1 MRLSLRP
8 LGPGG
13 AKRCD
18 PAAAGSVRLKG
29 LCPWAAGTKSM
40 PLPTATHVEPL
51 RGSEGEDAGRQGG
64 IQVTDFEA
72 APLIKPPALR
82 RASYWSLV
90 TCSLRSKASL
100 VYNDVIE
107 ASFLTGR
114 ASK

>member
-1 MRLSLRP
+1 M
-8 LGPGG
+8 GG
-13 AKRCD
+13 GHQEHAL
-18 PAAAGSVRLKG
+18 AH
-29 LCPWAAGTKSM
+29 
-40 PLPTATHVEPL
+40 ATHFEPL
-51 RGSEGEDAGRQGG
+51 RGSDGEDAGRQGG

-72 APLIKPPALR
+72 APVIKPPALR